1 MRNTIILLTILS
13 LLLAFAVGCGKK
25 EAEETEK
32 VPTEV
37 KQAEQM
43 DSTRMDSALMDSA
56 AEMVDSAAAV
66 TDSM

>member
-1 MRNTIILLTILS
+1 MRKVIILLTILA
-13 LLLAFAVGCGKK
+13 LLLAFAIGCGKK
-25 EAEETEK
+25 EAEETDK

-43 DSTRMDSALMDSA
+43 DSTRMDSAMMDSA
-56 AEMVDSAAAV
+56 AMDTTAAP

>member
-1 MRNTIILLTILS
+1 MKKIVVLLIILS
-13 LLLAFAVGCGKK
+13 LVLAFALSCGQK

-43 DSTRMDSALMDSA
+43 DSTRMDSAAMDTM
-56 AEMVDSAAAV
+56 EMPA
-66 TDSM
+66 DSM